1 MTLNMRTY
9 MKVSLLI
16 IRVESFMSISHL
28 KCPLDVQLDISVR
41 QIEGFNGQNDI
52 SVRNHLTFVPTVFPA
67 QVTAGW

>member
-1 MTLNMRTY
+1 VTRDLRSYSCCCTF
-9 MKVSLLI
+9 S
-16 IRVESFMSISHL
+16 SFMSISHL